1 MNLKYYYYKMSL
13 ASWINLYEDHLVPR
27 FLATNPN
34 PNLINYLKENKHM
47 IDWSNLSKNPNA
59 IEILKENKHC
69 IDWKNICLNPH
80 PEAIELIENHHAYY
94 LKLWQEKGRRI
105 PYDMVLSWKN
115 LSKNP
120 HAIDFLKKNP
130 VYTYWAFQEPPYHP
144 NQDDYDYESE
154 YLKNLRPDNEISWE
168 SLSENP
174 KAIKLLKKNHDKIVW
189 TALSKNTS
197 KRAIKLLRENP
208 KKIYWTNASQN
219 PRAIDLIEE
228 NLNKVDWK
236 QMSKNPKALHL
247 FDENYYSC
255 LFEVDWCYLSANPSA
270 LHLLEQYRTKIDYRW
285 LCKNPNAAF
294 YLEENIEDQFDK
306 LDWNWLSENPCIFD
320 E

>member
-1 MNLKYYYYKMSL
+1 MSL
-13 ASWINLYEDHLVPR
+13 VSWIKLYEDHLVPR

-47 IDWSNLSKNPNA
+47 IDWPNLSKNPNA
-59 IEILKENKHC
+59 IEFLKENKHM
-69 IDWKNICLNPH
+69 INWPNLCLNPH
-80 PEAIELIENHHAYY
+80 PEAIELIKNHHAYY

-105 PYDMVLSWKN
+105 PYDMVLSWRN

-120 HAIDFLKKNP
+120 YAIDFLKENP

-174 KAIKLLKKNHDKIVW
+174 APKAIKLLKKNLDKIVW
-189 TALSKNTS
+189 PALSKNTS
-197 KRAIKLLRENP
+197 KKAIKLLRKNL

-219 PRAIDLIEE
+219 PSAIDLIEE
-228 NLNKVDWK
+228 NLNKADWK

-247 FDENYYSC
+247 FDENFYSC
-255 LFEVDWCYLSANPSA
+255 LFEVDWPYLSANPNGI
-270 LHLLEQYRTKIDYRW
+270 HLLEQYRRKIDYRW
-285 LCKNPNAAF
+285 LCKNPNGGDL
-294 YLEENIEDQFDK
+294 LEKNIEYEFDK
-306 LDWNWLSENPCIFD
+306 LDWNWLSENPCIF
-320 E
+320 ETNI